1 MTDQAQATEHS
12 IDPVV
17 LARLTG
23 GLGDVKTLKRMGA
36 DIGALFEDQFPH
48 AFERETG
55 FPIEIVYEGCES
67 GLFTTMIEKVGTH
80 YCSADVSIKGWCP
93 HFVLACANGLPI
105 TLMASMLGALPEE
118 ITDPE
123 ERALS
128 RIELDAAGMVLN
140 KMASVLRSAIKA
152 ENAGDPVLAPACNLP
167 DREENEAEVG
177 NIYVLSVR
185 LHTQFS
191 GIGSDIVLLLPQQ
204 TLLKSRIVAPKK
216 SAQMSKASKDW
227 AAHLTEQV
235 RRSHVTLEAR
245 IQLQALTLGT
255 IARLAPGDVI
265 PFFDDGDEVHVE
277 VNANGKEL
285 YACEFGRSGQNYTV
299 RIKDNTT
306 SDEELLRHLMKG

>member
-1 MTDQAQATEHS
+1 
-12 IDPVV
+12 
-17 LARLTG
+17 
-23 GLGDVKTLKRMGA
+23 
-36 DIGALFEDQFPH
+36 
-48 AFERETG
+48 
-55 FPIEIVYEGCES
+55 
-67 GLFTTMIEKVGTH
+67 
-80 YCSADVSIKGWCP
+80 
-93 HFVLACANGLPI
+93 
-105 TLMASMLGALPEE
+105 
-118 ITDPE
+118 
-123 ERALS
+123 
-128 RIELDAAGMVLN
+128 MVLN

-216 SAQMSKASKDW
+216 NAQMSKASKDW